1 MQVLWIAVAAAAAFL
16 ISVLTGLW
24 LIPVLRRAKIGQRI
38 KEIGPNWHMTKQGT
52 PVMGGLIF
60 IAAVVLTAAGLL
72 WQFKEDMA
80 PVLCVLFLAV
90 SSALIG
96 FLDDYEKLTKK
107 RNLGLTVIQKL
118 VLQIAV
124 TVIFLVLLEVLHI
137 SSGVVRVPFFN
148 TEFTLPKIVYYI
160 AATFI
165 IMGTVNAAN
174 LTDGIDGL
182 ATGVTIPIACFFTAA
197 AFMAGSQSVSVLSAA
212 FAGGLL
218 GFLIYNYNPAKVFM
232 GDTGSLFIG
241 GMVSGLA
248 FVLDIPLII
257 IVVGLVYFIEAL
269 SDILQVGYFKL
280 THGKRIFKMA
290 PIHHHFEMCGWSEKK
305 IWTVFV
311 LTTVVMCVAAWFG
324 VRIWF

>member
-1 MQVLWIAVAAAAAFL
+1 MCIRD
-16 ISVLTGLW
+16 S
-24 LIPVLRRAKIGQRI
+24 
-38 KEIGPNWHMTKQGT
+38 
-52 PVMGGLIF
+52 
-60 IAAVVLTAAGLL
+60 
-72 WQFKEDMA
+72 
-80 PVLCVLFLAV
+80 
-90 SSALIG
+90 
-96 FLDDYEKLTKK
+96 
-107 RNLGLTVIQKL
+107 
-118 VLQIAV
+118 
-124 TVIFLVLLEVLHI
+124 I

-290 PIHHHFEMCGWSEKK
+290 PIHHHFELCGWSEKK
-305 IWTVFV
+305 IFYVFSGVTLV
-311 LTTVVMCVAAWFG
+311 LAALSVYG
-324 VRIWF
+324 VRCLFL